1 MSVDSSCAG
10 SWLLPFAF
18 PGRVPAVLAGAAPL
32 AHIRAGTWEQAARV
46 GVLHSSWIQMNAKSV
61 PW

>member
-1 MSVDSSCAG
+1 M
-10 SWLLPFAF
+10 
-18 PGRVPAVLAGAAPL
+18 LAGAAPL